1 VCLPFR
7 TGGCQEASV
16 RPAIF
21 SRFEDFREKN
31 VVELKRAS
39 EAGRKIVG
47 TYCIYSPCE
56 LIVAAGAIPVLLCGT
71 RQAPIHAAEQ
81 VLPHNLCPLIKSSY
95 GFALTDTCPYFHF
108 SNLIVGETTCDGK
121 KKMYEYLSELKPMH
135 LLQLPQ
141 RQDRPQDQSYWLREV
156 ETLKERLEEECSV
169 SISDEAMR
177 GAIRLLN
184 EERRSSK
191 DLQDICKIKPS
202 PISGLDLLTVLHMR
216 NFFLDKEEATAMVD
230 SLTAELRE
238 MADRGESPFNAD
250 TPRIL
255 LTGVPIGVGSEKVV
269 RIVEESGG
277 SVVCFENC
285 SGYKKLIP
293 IDEGGE
299 PLRAI
304 AEKYLKTPCSCMSPN
319 EGRFELVERLVG
331 EFRVDGVIDLTWL
344 ACHTY
349 NVESYRLKEYLGKK
363 VNVPFFQIE
372 TDYSE
377 SDVGP
382 LKTRIQAF
390 IEILGNGLPFGE

>member
-1 VCLPFR
+1 M
-7 TGGCQEASV
+7 
-16 RPAIF
+16 RPAIL
-21 SRFEDFREKN
+21 SRFEHFREKN
-31 VVELKRAS
+31 VVELKSA
-39 EAGRKIVG
+39 ADGGRKIVG

-56 LIVAAGAIPVLLCGT
+56 LIVAAGAIPVPLCGT
-71 RQAPIHAAEQ
+71 REAPIHAAEQ

-95 GFALTDTCPYFHF
+95 GFAVTDTCPYFHF
-108 SNLIVGETTCDGK
+108 SHLVIAETTCDGK

-141 RQDRPQDQSYWLREV
+141 RQDRPEDQSYWLREV
-156 ETLKERLEEECSV
+156 EILRERLEKEFSV
-169 SISDEAMR
+169 SITDEAMR

-184 EERRSSK
+184 EERRSNK
-191 DLQDICKIKPS
+191 DLQDICKMKPS
-202 PISGLDLLTVLHMR
+202 PISGIDLLMVLHMR

-238 MADRGESPFNAD
+238 MADRGESPFSGG

-269 RIVEESGG
+269 RIIEESGG
-277 SVVCFENC
+277 SVVCYENC

-293 IDEGGE
+293 VDEEGE

-319 EGRFELVERLVG
+319 RGRFELVEELVR
-331 EFRVDGVIDLTWL
+331 EFHVDGVIDLTWL

-349 NVESYRLKEYLGKK
+349 NVESRRLKEYLETRT
-363 VNVPFFQIE
+363 NAPFFQIE

-390 IEILGNGLPFGE
+390 IEMLGNGLPFAE